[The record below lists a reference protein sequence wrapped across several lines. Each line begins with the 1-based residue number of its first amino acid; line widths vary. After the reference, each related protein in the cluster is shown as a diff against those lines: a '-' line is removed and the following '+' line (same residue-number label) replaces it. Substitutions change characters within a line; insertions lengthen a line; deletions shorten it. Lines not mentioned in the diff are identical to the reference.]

1 MILTVGFWFIYL
13 FMVIFIVEEL
23 KAKKVLVKHVETVT
37 SMETTMEIVQSFAVS
52 IEL

>member
-1 MILTVGFWFIYL
+1 MYL

-37 SMETTMEIVQSFAVS
+37 SMDTTLEIVQSFVVS
-52 IEL
+52 MEL